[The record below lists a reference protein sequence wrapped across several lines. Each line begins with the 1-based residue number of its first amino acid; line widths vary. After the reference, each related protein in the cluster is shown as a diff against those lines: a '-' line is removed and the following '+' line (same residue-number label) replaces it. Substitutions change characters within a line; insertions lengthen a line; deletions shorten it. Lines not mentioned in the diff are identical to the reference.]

1 MRGFVVLYVKRP
13 SNKHFRCN
21 GQRHGPYDTPSEVPP
36 SGPQSCTGLLKLDL
50 KLIDP
55 PTTKWSRTRARSQKY
70 HMKDQITNFASIL
83 NERTLVSNV
92 A

>member
-1 MRGFVVLYVKRP
+1 MPGTVRGFVVLYVKRP

-55 PTTKWSRTRARSQKY
+55 T
-70 HMKDQITNFASIL
+70 HD
-83 NERTLVSNV
+83 EVVSNESSV
-92 A
+92 PKIPHEGSDYKFRFNIE